1 MTLSDKLKRKN
12 YELKTKDRL
21 VAILLGPPGAG
32 KGTQAILLADKLG
45 LYYFETSK
53 IIEENIKEAKEGDF
67 VEVEGKKFP
76 LLKEKENWEKGDI
89 SSPPLVVFW
98 IKNKIERLATLGENL
113 VMAGSPRSLYEGKEL
128 LPLFKKLY
136 GPENIKVILME
147 LSVKESIFRNSH
159 RRICA
164 LMRHPILY
172 NEETKNL
179 KNCPLDGSKLMKRA
193 LDKPEIIEKRFRVYQ
208 KKTLPL
214 VDFFEKEG
222 LKVKKVNG
230 EQSVA
235 KVFKDILEVLCPR

>member
-1 MTLSDKLKRKN
+1 MTPSDKLKMKN
-12 YELKTKDRL
+12 HELKTKDRL

-89 SSPPLVVFW
+89 ASPPLVVFW

-147 LSVKESIFRNSH
+147 LR
-159 RRICA
+159 
-164 LMRHPILY
+164 
-172 NEETKNL
+172 
-179 KNCPLDGSKLMKRA
+179 
-193 LDKPEIIEKRFRVYQ
+193 
-208 KKTLPL
+208 
-214 VDFFEKEG
+214 
-222 LKVKKVNG
+222 
-230 EQSVA
+230 
-235 KVFKDILEVLCPR
+235 